1 MAQALERDIAGI
13 VSTRVVENTVTA
25 QVEGSDRLVPRV
37 VNVAEASQI
46 EIIDLTVAE
55 PTLETV
61 FINLTGKELRE

>member
-1 MAQALERDIAGI
+1 
-13 VSTRVVENTVTA
+13 VENTVTA

-37 VNVAEASQI
+37 VNVAEASQV